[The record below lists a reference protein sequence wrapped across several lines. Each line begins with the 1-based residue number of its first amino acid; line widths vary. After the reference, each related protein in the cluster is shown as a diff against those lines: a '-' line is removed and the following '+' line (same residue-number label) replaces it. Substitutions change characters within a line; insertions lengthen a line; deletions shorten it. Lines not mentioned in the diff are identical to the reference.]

1 MAFDNNQ
8 QEPTLPNDNEK
19 YIRKSENFL
28 PKYFRTEYN
37 KKF

>member
-19 YIRKSENFL
+19 YIRKSININF
-28 PKYFRTEYN
+28 YF
-37 KKF
+37 